1 MLVEVFE
8 NNKGGCVIYF
18 SLIKDKNINEMSNNN
33 IFGNYSFEYQ
43 NLDIL
48 IDSSIKL
55 FELFGHKIFK
65 SSLYFD
71 KKSKKYFLTLIT
83 MNSKDDDI
91 ISFLKEYSFFKSNE
105 NDYQMFIDEHF
116 HLITKD
122 NAIEVLYNNF
132 Q

>member
-1 MLVEVFE
+1 MLVEIFE
-8 NNKGGCVIYF
+8 NNKDGCVIYF
-18 SLIKDKNINEMSNNN
+18 SLIKNKNINETNNN
-33 IFGNYSFEYQ
+33 IFGNYSFEYN

-71 KKSKKYFLTLIT
+71 KTSKKYFLTLIT
-83 MNSKDDDI
+83 INSEAEDI
-91 ISFLKEYSFFKSNE
+91 ISFLKEYSFLKSNE
-105 NDYQMFIDEHF
+105 KDCQLFIDEYF
-116 HLITKD
+116 NLIIKD

>member
-18 SLIKDKNINEMSNNN
+18 SLIKYKNINEMSNNN

-83 MNSKDDDI
+83 MNSRDDDI

-105 NDYQMFIDEHF
+105 KDYQMFIDEHF